1 MLLDVMT
8 IPIHAPNI
16 TVKFYTDSDHYTVS
30 GWLRICNILLSYLV
44 ESLPFPWISRSERHL
59 VRGGTRGARKS
70 SPTTINE
77 GLVGFGPLPGEY
89 TSTPLDVHARI
100 TQVGYEDGRIINHY
114 NQPPGIRKRDK
125 FEC

>member
-1 MLLDVMT
+1 MT

-16 TVKFYTDSDHYTVS
+16 TEEFYLDSDHYIVS

-44 ESLPFPWISRSERHL
+44 DSLAVLGIPRSERHL
-59 VRGGTRGARKS
+59 VRGGARGAREGS
-70 SPTTINE
+70 STTING

-89 TSTPLDVHARI
+89 TSTPLDIHERI

-114 NQPPGIRKRDK
+114 NQPPGIRERDK

>member
-1 MLLDVMT
+1 MT

-16 TVKFYTDSDHYTVS
+16 TEEFYPDYDHYIVS

-44 ESLPFPWISRSERHL
+44 ESLPFLWISRSERHL

-70 SPTTINE
+70 SSTTINE

-89 TSTPLDVHARI
+89 TSAPLDIHERI
-100 TQVGYEDGRIINHY
+100 TKAHS
-114 NQPPGIRKRDK
+114 
-125 FEC
+125 